1 MSACEAPIVARFERA
16 WRVRAFVLL
25 SAFGFSVGF
34 ARFGFGAIELEVR
47 RCMSSKPLAGVELL
61 YGVSDAVL

>member
-1 MSACEAPIVARFERA
+1 MI
-16 WRVRAFVLL
+16 
-25 SAFGFSVGF
+25 FSREEKFRSGEY
-34 ARFGFGAIELEVR
+34 IQIEVR

>member
-34 ARFGFGAIELEVR
+34 ARFGFGALE
-47 RCMSSKPLAGVELL
+47 AGV
-61 YGVSDAVL
+61 VRVMPV